1 MGTDYKK
8 IDSREELVA
17 LIGRLCA
24 EDTSKWENLSTV
36 LFLEAMAAWLES
48 SGNLYK
54 NLNLDTDSEVASWQ
68 IFADAI
74 QAATIYE

>member
-1 MGTDYKK
+1 METDYKK

-17 LIGRLCA
+17 PIGRLCA

>member
-1 MGTDYKK
+1 MEIDYEK
-8 IDSREELVA
+8 IGSKEELIA

-24 EDTSKWENLSTV
+24 EDTSKWENVSTLS
-36 LFLEAMAAWLES
+36 FLEAMASWLES

-54 NLNLDTDSEVASWQ
+54 NLNLDTDSELPSWQ

>member
-68 IFADAI
+68 IFSDAI

>member
-1 MGTDYKK
+1 METDYKK

>member
-1 MGTDYKK
+1 MEIDYEK
-8 IDSREELVA
+8 IGSKQELID
-17 LIGRLCA
+17 LICRLCS
-24 EDTSKWENLSTV
+24 EDTSKWENVSTLS
-36 LFLEAMAAWLES
+36 FLEAMAAWLES

-54 NLNLDTDSEVASWQ
+54 NLNLDTDSELPSWQ

>member
-1 MGTDYKK
+1 MEIDYEK
-8 IDSREELVA
+8 IGSKEELVA
-17 LIGRLCA
+17 LIGKLCA
-24 EDTSKWENLSTV
+24 EDISKWENVSTV
-36 LFLEAMAAWLES
+36 SFLEAMAAWLES

-54 NLNLDTDSEVASWQ
+54 NLKLDTDSEVASWQ